1 MLQGAPV
8 FLLDEDA
15 QDTRRLG
22 FYTTRWV
29 QAATRSEAGLVA
41 SHLVLDHRDQWD
53 EEFPGS
59 TDQGEGGGRHPGL
72 AARGHSVRYGPR
84 IHFLF
89 RRRALSDLVIDE
101 CGTGGAG
108 DSLVYP
114 RLQRRD

>member
-41 SHLVLDHRDQWD
+41 SHLVLDQLATNGTKNSPDQPIKVKVED
-53 EEFPGS
+53 VTQVSLLEAI
-59 TDQGEGGGRHPGL
+59 R
-72 AARGHSVRYGPR
+72 
-84 IHFLF
+84 
-89 RRRALSDLVIDE
+89 
-101 CGTGGAG
+101 CGTGRGFTFYSDDA
-108 DSLVYP
+108 P
-114 RLQRRD
+114 